1 MAKRPKLL
9 RIDDEMRRWCAA
21 LEEELSSWP
30 DVKARPMFGLI
41 AYHRGP
47 AIFAAVPRT
56 RAVETDRSIL
66 IKLPNARSARLA
78 RTNAPGASWVTFELT
93 DDGDVADALRWLG
106 RAYEKASSKPARK

>member
-1 MAKRPKLL
+1 MARRPRLP

-41 AYHRGP
+41 AYYRGP

-66 IKLPNARSARLA
+66 IKVPNARSARLA
-78 RTNAPGASWVTFELT
+78 RTNAPGAGWVTFELT

-106 RAYEKASSKPARK
+106 RAYEKASSKPGRK